1 MQYFYLIL
9 FIFGLLLILF
19 IMYFISCKN
28 LSSSVELSLIV
39 SLFVVI
45 LGSGICF
52 TFMYKYAAEEACETI
67 SELKDEDRKKLAE
80 DIVSYNK
87 FIDRFAFGLAGL
99 ARVDTNKY
107 PDLFSATEI
116 NSTETTKRPQNNS
129 DQRYYITLYFVI
141 ITITFDFIF
150 IKNYRHVNLRY
161 LIIINIIYLVSDLMF
176 SIFLQ

>member
-9 FIFGLLLILF
+9 FVFGALLLLF

-39 SLFVVI
+39 SLFVVV
-45 LGSGICF
+45 LGLVICF
-52 TFMYKYAAEEACETI
+52 TFVYKYAAEEACETI
-67 SELKDEDRKKLAE
+67 SELKDEDRKKLVE

-87 FIDRFAFGLAGL
+87 FIDRFAFGL

-129 DQRYYITLYFVI
+129 DQRHYIALYFAI
-141 ITITFDFIF
+141 ITITVNFIF

-161 LIIINIIYLVSDLMF
+161 LIIINMIYLVSDLMF
-176 SIFLQ
+176 FIFCQ

>member
-9 FIFGLLLILF
+9 FAFGSLLLLF
-19 IMYFISCKN
+19 IMYFIYCKN
-28 LSSSVELSLIV
+28 LISSVELSLIV
-39 SLFVVI
+39 SLVV
-45 LGSGICF
+45 LGLVICF
-52 TFMYKYAAEEACETI
+52 TFVYKYAAEEACETI

-150 IKNYRHVNLRY
+150 IKNYRHVNLKF
-161 LIIINIIYLVSDLMF
+161 LIIINMIY
-176 SIFLQ
+176 FLIQK

>member
-9 FIFGLLLILF
+9 FVFGVLLCLF

-28 LSSSVELSLIV
+28 LSSSVTLSLLV
-39 SLFVVI
+39 SLLVVA
-45 LGSGICF
+45 LGLWICF
-52 TFMYKYAAEEACETI
+52 TFVYKYAAEEACETI
-67 SELKDEDRKKLAE
+67 SELKDEDRKKLVE

-87 FIDRFAFGLAGL
+87 FIDRFAFGL

-129 DQRYYITLYFVI
+129 DQRHYIALYFAI
-141 ITITFDFIF
+141 ITITVNFIF

-161 LIIINIIYLVSDLMF
+161 LIIINMIYLVSDLMF
-176 SIFLQ
+176 FIFCQ

>member
-80 DIVSYNK
+80 DIYTLLSMVS
-87 FIDRFAFGLAGL
+87 
-99 ARVDTNKY
+99 
-107 PDLFSATEI
+107 
-116 NSTETTKRPQNNS
+116 
-129 DQRYYITLYFVI
+129 
-141 ITITFDFIF
+141 
-150 IKNYRHVNLRY
+150 
-161 LIIINIIYLVSDLMF
+161 
-176 SIFLQ
+176 

>member
-9 FIFGLLLILF
+9 FAFGSLLLLF
-19 IMYFISCKN
+19 IMYFIYCKN
-28 LSSSVELSLIV
+28 LISSVELSLIV
-39 SLFVVI
+39 SLVV
-45 LGSGICF
+45 LGLVICF
-52 TFMYKYAAEEACETI
+52 TFVYKYAAEEACETI
-67 SELKDEDRKKLAE
+67 SELKDEDRKKLVE

-150 IKNYRHVNLRY
+150 IKNYRHVNLKF
-161 LIIINIIYLVSDLMF
+161 LIIINMIY
-176 SIFLQ
+176 FLIQK

>member
-9 FIFGLLLILF
+9 FVSGLLLLLS
-19 IMYFISCKN
+19 IMYFIYCKN
-28 LSSSVELSLIV
+28 LSSSVKFSLLV
-39 SLFVVI
+39 SLFVVVFG
-45 LGSGICF
+45 LWICC
-52 TFMYKYAAEEACETI
+52 TFAYKYVLEETCETI

-161 LIIINIIYLVSDLMF
+161 LIIINMILLVSYLMI
-176 SIFLQ
+176 SIFCQ